1 MAAHRPIQLLPE
13 QLVNQIAA
21 GEVVERPAS
30 VVKEL
35 VENSLDAG
43 ADRIDIAVE
52 AGGKRLIRVRD
63 NGRGIPPDE
72 LARALDRHATSKIT
86 SLGELER
93 VASLGFR
100 GEALPSIASVSRLV
114 LQSRLPEAD
123 RGWQIRADE
132 LTDGD
137 ALEPVG
143 HPPGT
148 TVEVHDLFYNTPGRR
163 KFLRADR
170 TELGHIQDLVR
181 RMSLARFDVGFR
193 LRHNERTL
201 IDVAPALEPAAADER
216 LARVLGEGFVANALR
231 LDADAA
237 GLALRGWLGLPTFAR
252 SGPDLQY
259 LFVNG
264 RSVRDRTAA
273 HAIRRAYQDVLFKD
287 RYPAYV
293 LYLEVDPDQVDVNVH
308 PAKHEVRFRDGRLI
322 HDFLSRKLGE
332 ALAAA
337 RPGEASADAAPAP
350 PKPEPA
356 GGSVQPQAGPQP
368 EQRGLGLGVAEARAL
383 YARSG
388 REATAE
394 PTPAAATP
402 GPAVAPTPAPA
413 AEDVPPLG
421 YALAQIH
428 GVFILAE
435 TSDGVILVDMH
446 AAHERVVYERMKE
459 GLAAD
464 GVARQAL
471 LVPAGVAVTPAEADL
486 TEEHA
491 EHLRWVGLELDRSG
505 PDSVRVRAVPSLLQ
519 DADPARLVADSLA
532 ALRHA
537 PDGGAV
543 EERLN
548 HVLATMA
555 CYGSVR
561 ANRKLELAEM
571 NALLRA
577 MENTPNSG
585 QCNHGRPT
593 WTHLPMSALDRL
605 FLRGQ

>member
-1 MAAHRPIQLLPE
+1 MAAHPSIRLLPE
-13 QLVNQIAA
+13 QLINQIAA

-43 ADRIDIAVE
+43 ADRIDITVE
-52 AGGKRLIRVRD
+52 AGGKRLIRIRD

-72 LARALDRHATSKIT
+72 LALALDRHATSKIA
-86 SLGELER
+86 SLAELER

-114 LQSRLPEAD
+114 LQSRVPDAD
-123 RGWQIRADE
+123 RGWQVRADE
-132 LTDGD
+132 LTDAD
-137 ALEPVG
+137 SLEPVG

-201 IDVAPALEPAAADER
+201 IDVAPALDPAGAEER

-237 GLALRGWLGLPTFAR
+237 GLGLRGWLGLPTFAR

-293 LYLEVDPDQVDVNVH
+293 LYLQVDPDQVDVNVH

-322 HDFLSRKLGE
+322 HDFLSRKLSE
-332 ALAAA
+332 ALAGV
-337 RPGEASADAAPAP
+337 RPVESGGEQAPAASA
-350 PKPEPA
+350 PEPSA
-356 GGSVQPQAGPQP
+356 GVAAAAAVPRQPA
-368 EQRGLGLGVAEARAL
+368 QRGLGLGVAEARAL
-383 YARSG
+383 YA
-388 REATAE
+388 
-394 PTPAAATP
+394 PTGGDAAAESAP
-402 GPAVAPTPAPA
+402 GAAAVAPAVTQTPEAG
-413 AEDVPPLG
+413 DSPPLG

-428 GVFILAE
+428 GVFILAQTAE
-435 TSDGVILVDMH
+435 GVVLVDMH

-464 GVARQAL
+464 GVAQQAL
-471 LVPAGVAVTPAEADL
+471 LVPAGVAVTPAEADV

-491 EHLRWVGLELDRSG
+491 ETLRRVGLELDRSG
-505 PDSVRVRAVPSLLQ
+505 PDSVRVRAVPSLLRH
-519 DADPARLVADSLA
+519 ADPARLVADVLA
-532 ALRHA
+532 ALHRHG
-537 PDGGAV
+537 DGAAV

-561 ANRKLELAEM
+561 ANRQLELAEM

-577 MENTPNSG
+577 VENTPNSG

-593 WTHLPMSALDRL
+593 WTYLPMSALDRL
-605 FLRGQ
+605 FMRGQ